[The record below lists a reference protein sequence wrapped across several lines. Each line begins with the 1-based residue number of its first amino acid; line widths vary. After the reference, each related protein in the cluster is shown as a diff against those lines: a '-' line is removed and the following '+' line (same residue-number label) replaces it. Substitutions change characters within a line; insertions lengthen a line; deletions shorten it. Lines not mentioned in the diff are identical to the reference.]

1 MSGRLSVV
9 VGAQFGSEGK
19 GAIAAHLTRPENNP
33 WFDEDGRESVRPV
46 VCVRVGGPN
55 AGHTVYGNCPLAL
68 EVEATG
74 FKCPN
79 CDSHGHPWRLRQIPV
94 AAVSNPEAK
103 LVIAA
108 GSEVDLLVLMT
119 EVRELNA
126 AGYDVTPRLSVDA
139 SATLLTPR
147 HQESER
153 NFELSDKIG
162 STGKGIGA
170 ARADR
175 IWRQAGIV
183 ADFDG
188 DIPVTVVRETGQML
202 HRALVNGAHVVIE
215 GTQGYGLGLHTRYYP
230 QVTSGDCRAVDFL
243 AQAGISPWHRAIQA
257 FEVYVVARVRP
268 IRVAGNS
275 GPLAEETTW
284 DELGLPE
291 ERTTVTKKVRRVGE
305 WDPDL
310 VHAAVLANGGGDLVH
325 MPQDDHVVVALT
337 MADHLIPELAGQTE
351 MPSEVWPQWLDLIGR
366 VEKEAGARVAIVG
379 TGPTTVIELG
389 GFE

>member
-1 MSGRLSVV
+1 MNGRLSVV

-19 GAIAAHLTRPENNP
+19 GAIAAHLTRPETNP
-33 WFDEDGRESVRPV
+33 WFNEEGHESVRPV

-55 AGHTVYGNCPLAL
+55 AGHTVYGNCSLAL

-74 FKCPN
+74 FKCPD
-79 CDSHGHPWRLRQIPV
+79 CDEHGHPWRLRQIPV

-108 GSEVDLLVLMT
+108 GSEVDFEVMIR
-119 EVRELNA
+119 EVRELDR
-126 AGYDVTPRLSVDA
+126 AGYNVSTRLFVDA
-139 SATLLTPR
+139 SATVIGYHHVR
-147 HQESER
+147 AEER
-153 NFELSDKIG
+153 AELSDRIG

-170 ARADR
+170 ARSDR

-183 ADFDG
+183 ADFES
-188 DIPVTVVRETGQML
+188 DIPVAVARETGQML
-202 HRALVNGAHVVIE
+202 HRDLANGAHVVIE

-230 QVTSGDCRAVDFL
+230 HTTSGDCRAIDFL
-243 AQAGISPWHRAIQA
+243 AQAGISPWAPEDLS
-257 FEVYVVARVRP
+257 FKVYVVARVRP

-275 GPLAEETTW
+275 GPLADETSW

-310 VHAAVLANGGGDLVH
+310 VHAAVLANGGGDIDNYYT
-325 MPQDDHVVVALT
+325 PVVVALT
-337 MADHLIPELAGQTE
+337 MADHVIPELAGRTE
-351 MPSEVWPQWLDLIGR
+351 IEGSLWPQWLELIGR
-366 VEKEAGARVAIVG
+366 VEKESGAHVAIVG
-379 TGPTTVIELG
+379 TGPTTVIDMG
-389 GFE
+389 AN